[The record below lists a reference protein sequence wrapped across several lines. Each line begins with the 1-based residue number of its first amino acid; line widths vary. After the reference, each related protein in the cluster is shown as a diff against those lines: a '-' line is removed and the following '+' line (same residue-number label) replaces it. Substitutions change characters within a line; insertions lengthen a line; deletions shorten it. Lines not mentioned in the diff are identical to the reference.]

1 MTIDRRALMATGAGL
16 GLAGIA
22 ASQAVAGPR
31 STPAA
36 GAGLA
41 GFIELEPNSDR
52 PQTARIQA
60 AIDAAAST
68 GSPVMLPPGRFV
80 SGPLFLRKGTKL
92 IGAHGATTL
101 VALLPDPLMQAS
113 NVSDILICGLGID
126 GANIATDGV
135 RLEGSSGSVRDCVIQ
150 KVRDAGIHCNDS
162 AGLSIAHN
170 EVSACG
176 NNGIQVWRSE
186 PGRDGTQV
194 VGNRIFAIRADGG
207 GSGENGNGI
216 NVFRAGD
223 VLVSGNRLEDCAYSA
238 VRGNAASNIQVL
250 GNSCTRLGEV
260 AIYAEFGFEGAV
272 IAQNVIDGAA
282 TGIAV
287 TNFNEGGRLAVV
299 QGNLVRN
306 LKRRLHEPV
315 DKRGD
320 GITVEADTCVSEN
333 VIEGAEHIGLAIGW
347 GPYMRDVVATGNIV
361 RGAEIGITISSDQTA
376 GACLVANN
384 MISGAKSGAIRGMDH
399 DKLVG
404 GELVHQETKT
414 ARVRIVGN
422 MAV

>member
-1 MTIDRRALMATGAGL
+1 MTMNRRALMATGAGL
-16 GLAGIA
+16 GLAGMA
-22 ASQAVAGPR
+22 AGEVIAGPR
-31 STPAA
+31 SAPALGA
-36 GAGLA
+36 GAFVDLDH
-41 GFIELEPNSDR
+41 NSEH
-52 PQTARIQA
+52 PQTAKIQA
-60 AIDAAAST
+60 AIDAAASA
-68 GSPVMLPPGRFV
+68 GVPVMLPPGRFV

-101 VALLPDPLMQAS
+101 VALLSEPVIQAT
-113 NVSDILICGLGID
+113 NVSDILISGLVID
-126 GANIATDGV
+126 GANVATEALH
-135 RLEGSSGSVRDCVIQ
+135 LEGASGSIRDCVIQ
-150 KVRDAGIHCNDS
+150 RVRDAGVHCNDC
-162 AGLSIAHN
+162 ARLSITHN

-176 NNGIQVWRSE
+176 NNGIQVWRSN
-186 PGRDGTQV
+186 PGPDGTQV
-194 VGNRIFAIRADGG
+194 VGNRIFDIRADAG

-223 VLVSGNRLEDCAYSA
+223 VMVSGNRIEDCAYSA
-238 VRGNAASNIQVL
+238 VRGNAASNFQVL
-250 GNSCTRLGEV
+250 GNSCARLGEV

-320 GITVEADTCVSEN
+320 GITVEADTCVSDN
-333 VIEGAEHIGLAIGW
+333 VIEGAENIGLSIGW

-361 RGAEIGITISSDQTA
+361 RGAEIGIAISSDQTA

-399 DKLVG
+399 GKLVG
-404 GELVHQETKT
+404 GELVDRETKT